1 MSKYDDI
8 INLEYHKSD
17 KHPRMSIES
26 RAAQFSSFAAL
37 TGYEDEIKETGSRV
51 DREIELTDDEKE
63 NINNL
68 INLINKNDK
77 IKITYFINDN
87 KKVGGK
93 YLTEYKVINRVDSYN
108 HELIFIDKTRIKFE
122 KIIDISFTK

>member
-37 TGYEDEIKETGSRV
+37 TGYEDEIKETGRRV

-77 IKITYFINDN
+77 IKIIYFINDN

-93 YLTEYKVINRVDSYN
+93 YLTEYKVINRVDGYN

>member
-37 TGYEDEIKETGSRV
+37 TGYEDEIKETGRRV

>member
-37 TGYEDEIKETGSRV
+37 TGYEDEIKETGRRV

-87 KKVGGK
+87 KKAGGK

>member
-1 MSKYDDI
+1 
-8 INLEYHKSD
+8 
-17 KHPRMSIES
+17 MSIES

-37 TGYEDEIKETGSRV
+37 TGYEDEIKETGRRV

-108 HELIFIDKTRIKFE
+108 HELIFIDKTKIKFE

>member
-37 TGYEDEIKETGSRV
+37 TGYEDEIKETGRRV

-93 YLTEYKVINRVDSYN
+93 YLTEYKTVNRVDSYN

>member
-37 TGYEDEIKETGSRV
+37 TGYEDEIKETGRRV

-108 HELIFIDKTRIKFE
+108 HELIFIDKTKIKFE

>member
-37 TGYEDEIKETGSRV
+37 TGYEDEIKETGRRV

-93 YLTEYKVINRVDSYN
+93 YLTEYKVINRVDGYN